1 MDTPTTGQ
9 RWVSDTEPE
18 LGLGM
23 VLKSAYGRVELYFP
37 AAAEHRQYALQA
49 APLRRVRFQAGD
61 SIKTHDNVTHA
72 VTAVM
77 EQDGLLIYQT
87 AGGPIPEAQLSDT
100 ISFSKPQD
108 RLFAGQV
115 DDPRTYEL
123 RLRALERRCELRRSP
138 ARGFLG
144 GRVDLIPHQMAIA
157 SEVTSRLLPRVL
169 LADEV
174 GLGKTIEACLIL
186 HRLHLTGRASRVL
199 ILVPDALLHQWF
211 VELLRRFNL
220 LFALFDEARC
230 ESIAANDE
238 NANPFL
244 DSQLVLTSLSLLTS
258 SETRASQAL
267 AAGWDLLI
275 VDEAHHLEWS
285 PQAPSLEY
293 QIVERLAAQTAG
305 LLLLSATPQ
314 QLGADGHFAR
324 LRLLDPDRYND
335 SAHFAEETTHY
346 EEVAQAIDR
355 LLQGTK
361 LTAADRRLFV
371 KKSER
376 VRHHLE
382 AFEQGDEA
390 ARERLVKALI
400 DEFGTGR
407 VMFRNTR
414 RVLTGFPKRCLH
426 LVPLDPAQ
434 QTPESPLRPLVSW
447 LATLLRSLGET
458 EKVLAICQSAQ
469 QADQIREGLQ
479 QEINVHCELFHE
491 GLTLLQ
497 RDRHAASFAEP
508 EGVRLLICSEIGS
521 EGRNFQFAHHL
532 VLLDLPSDVE
542 LLEQRIGRLDRI
554 GQTSDIHLHV
564 PFLPGSRT
572 EALARWY
579 HEGLNAFESTV
590 HGAADL
596 QSKFAE
602 EVAALADGFKQSK
615 LEALIKSTV
624 LAHRK
629 LQKQLARG
637 QDRLLELSSSP
648 SLRVHELLDQ
658 LQAADRD
665 REFETFFIE
674 VLDFFGLHVEEL
686 SDRDYFLHRGDL
698 ITDAFPALPEEGLSV
713 TFDRTRALSREQLGF
728 LTPDHPLVRGA
739 LDLLLGAEHGNATFA
754 IWRGA
759 ESDGL
764 LVECVFVAECA
775 APAALH
781 VDRFLAAT
789 PVRVVVNHAFKNV
802 TDKTDLEGAPLV
814 RSRPDKLLDQ
824 PSIKNKILPKM
835 LRRAEEIALKRT
847 KELGESAITA
857 MNEQLE
863 EELSRL
869 RDLRQCNDHIRE
881 EEIDALNTQR
891 EALAAALQTAQ
902 ARLDA
907 VRLVWCRQAGSPAP

>member
-23 VLKSAYGRVELYFP
+23 VLKAGFGRVELYFP
-37 AAAEHRQYALQA
+37 AAAEHRQYAIQA

-61 SIKTHDNVTHA
+61 SIKTHDNVSHT
-72 VTAVM
+72 VTAVT
-77 EQDGLLIYQT
+77 ESNGLVIYQT
-87 AGGPIPEAQLSDT
+87 ADGPIPEAQLSDT

-115 DDPRTYEL
+115 DDPRTYDL

-157 SEVTSRLLPRVL
+157 SEVTARLLPRVL

-220 LFALFDEARC
+220 LFALFDEERC
-230 ESIAANDE
+230 ESIEANDE
-238 NANPFL
+238 TANPFL
-244 DSQLVLTSLSLLTS
+244 DSQLVLTSLSLLTA
-258 SETRASQAL
+258 SETRAEQAI

-275 VDEAHHLEWS
+275 VDEAHHLVWH
-285 PQAPSLEY
+285 PDQPGAEY
-293 QIVERLAAQTAG
+293 QLVARLAATTEG

-324 LRLLDPDRYND
+324 LRLLDPDRYSD
-335 SAHFAEETTHY
+335 LAHFVRETSHY
-346 EEVAQAIDR
+346 EEVARAIDR
-355 LLQGTK
+355 LLEGRK
-361 LTAADRRLFV
+361 PSAADRRLFV

-376 VRHHLE
+376 VQRHLD
-382 AFEQGDEA
+382 ALEQGDET
-390 ARERLVKALI
+390 ARERLVADLI

-414 RVLTGFPKRCLH
+414 RVLTGFPQRRLH
-426 LVPLDPAQ
+426 LAPLDPALLS
-434 QTPESPLRPLVSW
+434 TEDTLKPLATW
-447 LATLLRSLGET
+447 LAALLRSLAET
-458 EKVLAICQSAQ
+458 EKVLAICHSAEF
-469 QADQIREGLQ
+469 AAQIRDRVA
-479 QEINVHCELFHE
+479 QEINTHSELFHE

-508 EGVRLLICSEIGS
+508 DGVRLLFCSEIGS

-532 VLLDLPSDVE
+532 VLLDLPPDVE

-554 GQTSDIHLHV
+554 GQSSDIHIHV
-564 PFLPGSRT
+564 PYLPCSQT

-579 HEGLNAFESTV
+579 HEGLNAFEATV
-590 HGAADL
+590 HGAAEI
-596 QSKFAE
+596 QAAFAADT
-602 EVAALADGFKQSK
+602 AALTDGCETAF
-615 LEALIKSTV
+615 LDRLIQKTAAAYQ
-624 LAHRK
+624 L
-629 LQKQLARG
+629 LQTKLARG
-637 QDRLLELSSSP
+637 QDRLLELSSRPSP
-648 SLRVHELLDQ
+648 QVHELLDQ
-658 LQAADRD
+658 LRAADKD

-686 SDRDYFLHRGDL
+686 SDRDYFLHRGEL

-713 TFDRTRALSREQLGF
+713 TFDRARALSREQFAF

-764 LVECVFVAECA
+764 LLECVFVAECA

-781 VDRFLAAT
+781 ADRFLAAT

-802 TDKTDLEGAPLV
+802 TDKTDLENAPLV

-824 PSIKNKILPKM
+824 PSIKNKIVPKM
-835 LRRAEEIALKRT
+835 LRRAEEIARKRA
-847 KELGESAITA
+847 KELADAAIAA
-857 MNEQLE
+857 MKERLE
-863 EELSRL
+863 DELSRL
-869 RDLRQCNDHIRE
+869 RDLRQLNDHIRE
-881 EEIDALNTQR
+881 EEITALESQRDALAG
-891 EALAAALQTAQ
+891 ALDSVQT
-902 ARLDA
+902 RLDA
-907 VRLVWCRQAGSPAP
+907 LRLIWCRQAGGKT